1 MGRRRINM
9 GESEDLPVA
18 KTKARFREK
27 KRTEL
32 GQPGLLH
39 FLFPARLCNHDWP
52 IVLHIAVVLR
62 FGYPS
67 GSGYRFHRRKAP
79 DDGIS
84 G

>member
-1 MGRRRINM
+1 M

-18 KTKARFREK
+18 KKTKLAFGK
-27 KRTEL
+27 KGALNWGNPVYCIFT
-32 GQPGLLH
+32 
-39 FLFPARLCNHDWP
+39 FPLRHCNHDRP

-67 GSGYRFHRRKAP
+67 GSGYRFHRRKAL

-84 G
+84 W